1 MAGEIVTVTIDDASG
16 NFEILVKNT
25 REDLLHDLQYF
36 LGEARNY
43 DPNVP
48 ESMFHHAR
56 FLRAALLILF
66 AYAEAV
72 VNGWLHTLLEQ
83 RNVGFLFGRIQRD
96 CLDKKIEVLNELS
109 VATVKRPKV
118 KNAKEV
124 RNLFVH
130 FTPTREDEA
139 FSRLSLSVIES
150 SANEL
155 FRWMTEMESTLNLKR
170 HANSD
175 ELMRAFAESG
185 TTTKEVSTDL
195 AK

>member
-1 MAGEIVTVTIDDASG
+1 MAGEIVTITIDDASG

-25 REDLLHDLQYF
+25 REDLLHDFQYF
-36 LGEARNY
+36 LSEARKN

-83 RNVGFLFGRIQRD
+83 REVGFLFGRIQRD
-96 CLDKKIEVLNELS
+96 CMDKKIELLNELS
-109 VATVKRPKV
+109 LATVTRPNV
-118 KNAKEV
+118 KDAKEV

-139 FSRLSLSVIES
+139 FSRLSLSVVES
-150 SANEL
+150 SANDL
-155 FRWMTEMESTLNLKR
+155 FRWMTEMESTLNLKS
-170 HANSD
+170 HAKSD

-195 AK
+195 AQ

>member
-1 MAGEIVTVTIDDASG
+1 
-16 NFEILVKNT
+16 
-25 REDLLHDLQYF
+25 
-36 LGEARNY
+36 
-43 DPNVP
+43 
-48 ESMFHHAR
+48 MFHHAR

-83 RNVGFLFGRIQRD
+83 RKVGFLFGRIQRD
-96 CLDKKIEVLNELS
+96 GLDKKIEILNELS
-109 VATVKRPKV
+109 SATVTRPNYKD
-118 KNAKEV
+118 AKEV

-150 SANEL
+150 SANDL
-155 FRWMTEMESTLNLKR
+155 FRWMTEMESTLDLKR
-170 HANSD
+170 HAKSD
-175 ELMRAFAESG
+175 ELMRAFAELG